1 MHKRKFIRKVK
12 QHCYNF
18 FAKNYYN
25 VRLHRTVLEK
35 VRGRERVTGKRIT
48 LRQISSPEQFPTKIL
63 WCHHILASPRQCIF
77 FFFFKYWK
85 AYDRFTITGTSKT
98 PWKGKKNNTTKQK
111 QTNKETPTKPIASS
125 FFVRAFW
132 FLNLL
137 DFSFKNILKG
147 IPKINEPHAWTV
159 RTATPIFMKILI

>member
-1 MHKRKFIRKVK
+1 MSIGRYQCNQKGETVNQALVNLNSMHKRKFIRKVK

-25 VRLHRTVLEK
+25 VRLHHTVLEK

-77 FFFFKYWK
+77 FFLN
-85 AYDRFTITGTSKT
+85 TGKHMIDSLSQEQAK
-98 PWKGKKNNTTKQK
+98 PLEKGKKNNTTKQK

-125 FFVRAFW
+125 FFVRAF
-132 FLNLL
+132 
-137 DFSFKNILKG
+137 
-147 IPKINEPHAWTV
+147 
-159 RTATPIFMKILI
+159 